1 MNITVVGGGN
11 IGMCLVGEISRVK
24 GYNVTLYASHP
35 ESFSERIKVRDTE
48 KNLEYL
54 SGTFVTTDDIQLAVQ
69 NADVI
74 LITLPSFLR
83 KDFIEM
89 MTPYVNCTSC
99 VGFVPAYGGAEHFCQ
114 GLLDKGATIFG
125 FQKVPYVARTV
136 ERGKIAGLWSKKKKL
151 LVGAIPASKT
161 SAIAAMI
168 EDMLLLPCDRMANFM
183 EVTLLPGNPLLHTSG
198 SYVYLKNYTPETY
211 YPEQIYYYRSW
222 TDECS
227 EVICSYSNEMMEV
240 CRKLPIDLSGVESIQ
255 SYYESPTPEALTKKF
270 KSIPSFWDL
279 TLPMIKTDKGFKPDF
294 SSRFFTEDMP
304 CGVSII
310 KALAL
315 LVDVKTPTIDKI
327 LSWYEKMTGIQYFK
341 EDGTFGKDIAETTIP
356 QNFGI
361 DTVEKLKIFYER

>member
-83 KDFIEM
+83 KDFIET

-99 VGFVPAYGGAEHFCQ
+99 IGFVPAYGGAEHFCQ

-136 ERGKIAGLWSKKKKL
+136 ERGKLRAYGLRKEITCR
-151 LVGAIPASKT
+151 G
-161 SAIAAMI
+161 
-168 EDMLLLPCDRMANFM
+168 
-183 EVTLLPGNPLLHTSG
+183 
-198 SYVYLKNYTPETY
+198 
-211 YPEQIYYYRSW
+211 
-222 TDECS
+222 
-227 EVICSYSNEMMEV
+227 YS
-240 CRKLPIDLSGVESIQ
+240 CI
-255 SYYESPTPEALTKKF
+255 
-270 KSIPSFWDL
+270 
-279 TLPMIKTDKGFKPDF
+279 
-294 SSRFFTEDMP
+294 
-304 CGVSII
+304 
-310 KALAL
+310 
-315 LVDVKTPTIDKI
+315 
-327 LSWYEKMTGIQYFK
+327 
-341 EDGTFGKDIAETTIP
+341 
-356 QNFGI
+356 
-361 DTVEKLKIFYER
+361 